1 MIIEKVLIKTTLK
14 AGNMVWEKGQT
25 LTAPIPEDILA
36 EVKANTGTV
45 EVLKQGRDLY
55 NRPALVSKTKLK
67 KATTTTTIEEE
78 AGTTTTTAPPVV
90 KPKPKT
96 KPMTKLKRKT
106 TKRKIVKRKKK

>member
-14 AGNMVWEKGQT
+14 AGNVVWQKGQT

-45 EVLKQGRDLY
+45 EVLKQGRALY
-55 NRPALVSKTKLK
+55 NKPALVSKAKLK
-67 KATTTTTIEEE
+67 KATTTTTIKEES
-78 AGTTTTTAPPVV
+78 GVTTTTAPPVV
-90 KPKPKT
+90 KTKPKA
-96 KPMTKLKRKT
+96 KLKRKT